1 VFDLTGKI
9 AVVTGAAS
17 GIGLAAARR
26 FSAAGA
32 TVVLADVADASAAA
46 AELDGRYVRT
56 DVSVE
61 ADVRALMAAAAEID
75 GRIDICANNAGI
87 STAALLVDADQA
99 DFERH
104 FRVHTLG
111 ALFGMKHAAG
121 YMRPGSAIVNT
132 ASILG
137 VSAYPECGAY
147 VASKFGVVGLTKT
160 AALELGARGIRV
172 NCICPTSVNTAM
184 LAGQGN
190 GDSEVAVF
198 GAMGGS
204 RNLIEPD
211 EVAAAMHF
219 LVADDCGVISGH
231 ALILDGGMTAG
242 VSPKLIELTDAA
254 FLSQD
259 APGT

>member
-26 FSAAGA
+26 FQAAGA
-32 TVVLADVADASAAA
+32 TVVLADLADASAPA
-46 AELDGRYVRT
+46 AELGGRFVRT

-61 ADVRALMAAAAEID
+61 DDVRALMAAAAELE
-75 GRIDICANNAGI
+75 GRIDICVNNAGI
-87 STAALLVDADQA
+87 STAAPLVELEEADA
-99 DFERH
+99 ERH

-111 ALFGMKHAAG
+111 ALFGIKHAAG
-121 YMRPGSAIVNT
+121 YMPPGSAIVNT

-137 VSAYPECGAY
+137 VTSYPTCGAY

-160 AALELGARGIRV
+160 AALELGGRGIRV
-172 NCICPTSVNTAM
+172 NCVCPTSVDTAM
-184 LAGQGN
+184 LSGQYN
-190 GDSEVAVF
+190 AASEVAVF
-198 GAMGGS
+198 DTMGGS
-204 RNLIEPD
+204 RNLIRAD

-231 ALILDGGMTAG
+231 ALILDGAMTAG
-242 VSPKLIELTDAA
+242 VSPKLLALTDATLA
-254 FLSQD
+254 
-259 APGT
+259 G

>member
-32 TVVLADVADASAAA
+32 TVVLADLADASEVAS
-46 AELDGRYVRT
+46 ELEGRYVRT

-61 ADVRALMAAAAEID
+61 DDVAALMTAAAAIE
-75 GRIDICANNAGI
+75 GRIDICVNNAGI
-87 STAALLVDADQA
+87 STAALLTEVEQP
-99 DFERH
+99 DFQRH
-104 FRVHTLG
+104 FHVHTLG
-111 ALFGMKHAAG
+111 AMFGIKHAAPH
-121 YMRPGSAIVNT
+121 MPAGSAIVNT

-137 VSAYPECGAY
+137 VLAYPACGAY
-147 VASKFGVVGLTKT
+147 IASKFAVVGLTKT
-160 AALELGARGIRV
+160 AAIELGPRGIRV
-172 NCICPTSVNTAM
+172 NCVCPTSVNTAM

-198 GAMGGS
+198 QAMAPH
-204 RNLIEPD
+204 RNLIEPE

-219 LVADDCGVISGH
+219 LAADDCGVISGH
-231 ALILDGGMTAG
+231 ALILDGGLTAG
-242 VSPKLIELTDAA
+242 VTSTMIGLTDAA
-254 FLSQD
+254 YL
-259 APGT
+259 